1 MPKKEKL
8 TKIDKGIA
16 LNITLEHVPKLGY
29 AINKPPFS
37 LIKPLNE
44 WYEAKLL
51 SDSGNATLMEL
62 GYITAAAF
70 KSAIDMAFYG
80 VIYDLDTGKVIEQEK
95 YTIKQVLELADLIVT
110 SALAKY

>member
-1 MPKKEKL
+1 MPQREKL
-8 TKIDKGIA
+8 TKMDKGIA
-16 LNITLEHVPKLGY
+16 LNITLEQVPKLGY

-51 SDSGNATLMEL
+51 SDSGNASSREL
-62 GYITAAAF
+62 DYITAAAF

-80 VIYDLDTGKVIEQEK
+80 VIYDLNTGEIISQED
-95 YTIKQVLELADLIVT
+95 YTVEQVLELADLIVQ